1 MRSSIMSKKEKEG
14 KRYLDIVLVLI
25 LLLVLST
32 YIDLNIT
39 LEQILGVLT
48 G

>member
-1 MRSSIMSKKEKEG
+1 MSKKEE
-14 KRYLDIVLVLI
+14 KRYLDVVLVLI

-39 LEQILGVLT
+39 LEQVLGVLT

>member
-1 MRSSIMSKKEKEG
+1 MSENENET

-39 LEQILGVLT
+39 LEQILGVFT

>member
-1 MRSSIMSKKEKEG
+1 MSKKVKEE
-14 KRYLDIVLVLI
+14 KRYLDIILVLI

-32 YIDLNIT
+32 YVDLNIT

>member
-1 MRSSIMSKKEKEG
+1 MGEKEKREN
-14 KRYLDIVLVLI
+14 KYFDIVLVLI

-39 LEQILGVLT
+39 LEQIFRFLT

>member
-1 MRSSIMSKKEKEG
+1 MSKKEKEG

-39 LEQILGVLT
+39 LEQILWVLT

>member
-1 MRSSIMSKKEKEG
+1 MSKKDNEG

-25 LLLVLST
+25 LFLVLST

>member
-1 MRSSIMSKKEKEG
+1 MSEKENEG

-25 LLLVLST
+25 LFLVLST

>member
-1 MRSSIMSKKEKEG
+1 MSKNEVEN
-14 KRYLDIVLVLI
+14 KRDLDIILVLI

-32 YIDLNIT
+32 YVDLNIT
-39 LEQILGVLT
+39 LKQILGVLI

>member
-1 MRSSIMSKKEKEG
+1 MAKKEKEG

>member
-1 MRSSIMSKKEKEG
+1 MSKKEKKQ